1 MIILCIIFLY
11 EIQMTHLNDRNLAI
25 QNAQKEKE
33 KNYGKIYLPSPQR
46 EEFQIIFN
54 KVGSLRIPYYSAIL
68 SLSPSLSQSL
78 SLSIYLPHSLSLSL
92 SLSLSFFYFLC
103 LCLSPCLG
111 FLHSL
116 CLPHLLWKTLE
127 YILSYT
133 IFHLIILIFF

>member
-33 KNYGKIYLPSPQR
+33 KNYGKIYLPSQR

-92 SLSLSFFYFLC
+92 SFFYFFC
-103 LCLSPCLG
+103 LCLSLCLG
-111 FLHSL
+111 FLRSL
-116 CLPHLLWKTLE
+116 CLPHLVWKTLE